1 MCLLKKL
8 AEKQHLSDKET
19 HLIRDW
25 NDQIV
30 KGVSE
35 LNVYQEYSSMV
46 IAELPWEDL
55 QSLRLKSSALNSNKD
70 MLVIDLLME
79 LNLFLNDSLI
89 EAYERRVKAEHL
101 SKKYSIPLFMFDQ
114 SSSEGFKHL

>member
-35 LNVYQEYSSMV
+35 LNVYQEYSSLV

>member
-89 EAYERRVKAEHL
+89 EAYERRIKAEHL